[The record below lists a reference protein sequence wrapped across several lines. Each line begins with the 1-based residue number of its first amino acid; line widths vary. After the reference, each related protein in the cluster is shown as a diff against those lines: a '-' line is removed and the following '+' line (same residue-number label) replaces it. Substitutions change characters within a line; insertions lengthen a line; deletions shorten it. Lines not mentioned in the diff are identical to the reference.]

1 MSEAWS
7 GGSTRAWRRVR
18 ALVLLRDGYR
28 CRLALPG
35 CTVRA
40 TDAHH
45 TLGRAR
51 TGDDPRWVIAACAP
65 CNVRTGEPVP
75 DPAPRPLT
83 RW

>member
-35 CTVRA
+35 CTGEA

-45 TLGRAR
+45 TLGRAV
-51 TGDDPRWVIAACAP
+51 TGDDPRWVVAACHR
-65 CNVRTGEPVP
+65 CNLKMGEPVP